1 MSTEEL
7 KVAIIGLDTSHAP
20 LFAELLNNP
29 DHPHHVRGGKVT
41 AAYPGGSPDFE
52 LSIGRVDKFTAEV
65 RDNSGVPIV
74 QSIQEAAENA
84 DAILLLSVDGRV
96 HLEQFRQ
103 IVPYGKP
110 VFIDKPFA
118 VTTRDA
124 KAIYRLAQEHGIPLM
139 SCSSVRWSE
148 GLGRALDSAGQGN
161 IIGVDTYGP
170 MELQSTQPGFY
181 WYGIHAA
188 DMLYRSMGKGCKEVT
203 VTTNADHDLAVG
215 VWEDGR
221 VGTLRGNRKGN
232 RRFGALIH
240 REQGTEHVDVYADGK
255 PYYASMLEEVIRM
268 FQTGAAPIDMT
279 ETLEVIAFL
288 EAANE
293 SRETGRTVK
302 LDTGISPVASS

>member
-7 KVAIIGLDTSHAP
+7 KIAIIGLDTSHAP

-29 DHPHHVRGGKVT
+29 DHPHHVRGGKVM

-148 GLGRALDSAGQGN
+148 GLGRALDSADQGN

-255 PYYASMLEEVIRM
+255 PYYTSMLEEVIRM

>member
-7 KVAIIGLDTSHAP
+7 KIAIIGLDTSHAP

-148 GLGRALDSAGQGN
+148 GLDRALDSADQGN

>member
-7 KVAIIGLDTSHAP
+7 KIAIIGLDTSHAP

-74 QSIQEAAENA
+74 HSIREAAENA

-96 HLEQFRQ
+96 HLEQFRE
-103 IVPYGKP
+103 IVSYGKP

-148 GLGRALDSAGQGN
+148 GLGRALDSADQGN

-170 MELQSTQPGFY
+170 MELQPTQPGFY

-255 PYYASMLEEVIRM
+255 PYYASMMEEVIRM
-268 FQTGAAPIDMT
+268 FQTGAAPIDLT

>member
-7 KVAIIGLDTSHAP
+7 KIAIIGLDTSHAP

-124 KAIYRLAQEHGIPLM
+124 KAMYRLAQEHGIPLM

-148 GLGRALDSAGQGN
+148 GLGRALDSADQGN

-203 VTTNADHDLAVG
+203 VTTNTDHDLAVG

-255 PYYASMLEEVIRM
+255 PYYASMMEEVIRM
-268 FQTGAAPIDMT
+268 FQTGAAPIDLT

>member
-7 KVAIIGLDTSHAP
+7 KIAIIGLDTSHAP

-148 GLGRALDSAGQGN
+148 GLGRALNSADQGN

-170 MELQSTQPGFY
+170 MELQSTQAGFY

-203 VTTNADHDLAVG
+203 VTTNTDHDLAVG

-240 REQGTEHVDVYADGK
+240 REQGTEHVDAYADGK

>member
-7 KVAIIGLDTSHAP
+7 KIGIIGLDTSHAP

-148 GLGRALDSAGQGN
+148 GLGRALDSADQGN

-215 VWEDGR
+215 IWEDGR

>member
-7 KVAIIGLDTSHAP
+7 KIAIIGLDTSHAP

-65 RDNSGVPIV
+65 RDNSGVPIA
-74 QSIQEAAENA
+74 QSIQEAAGNA

-118 VTTRDA
+118 ITTRDA

-148 GLGRALDSAGQGN
+148 GLGRALDSADQGN

-170 MELQSTQPGFY
+170 MELQPTQPGFY

-203 VTTNADHDLAVG
+203 VTTNTDHDLAVG

-255 PYYASMLEEVIRM
+255 PYYASMMEEVIRM
-268 FQTGAAPIDMT
+268 FQTGAAPIDMM

>member
-1 MSTEEL
+1 MSTVEL
-7 KVAIIGLDTSHAP
+7 KIAIIGLDTSHAP

-29 DHPHHVRGGKVT
+29 NHPHHVRGGKVT

-124 KAIYRLAQEHGIPLM
+124 KAMYRLAQEHGIPLM

-148 GLGRALDSAGQGN
+148 GLGRALNSADQGN

-240 REQGTEHVDVYADGK
+240 REQGIEHVDVYADGK

>member
-7 KVAIIGLDTSHAP
+7 KIAIIGLDTSHAP

-148 GLGRALDSAGQGN
+148 GLGRALDSADQGN

-203 VTTNADHDLAVG
+203 VTTNTDHDLAVG

-302 LDTGISPVASS
+302 LDTGISSVASS

>member
-7 KVAIIGLDTSHAP
+7 KIAIIGLDTSHAP

-148 GLGRALDSAGQGN
+148 GLGRALNSADQGN

>member
-7 KVAIIGLDTSHAP
+7 KIAIIGLDTSHAP

-65 RDNSGVPIV
+65 RDNSGVPIA
-74 QSIQEAAENA
+74 QSIQEAAGNA

-148 GLGRALDSAGQGN
+148 GLGRALDSADQGN

-170 MELQSTQPGFY
+170 MELQPTQPGFY

-203 VTTNADHDLAVG
+203 VTTNTDHDLAVG

-255 PYYASMLEEVIRM
+255 PYYASMLEEVIHM

>member
-7 KVAIIGLDTSHAP
+7 KIAIIGLDTSHAP

-74 QSIQEAAENA
+74 QSIQEAAESA

-148 GLGRALDSAGQGN
+148 GLGRALDSADQGN

>member
-7 KVAIIGLDTSHAP
+7 KIAVIGLDTSHAP

-124 KAIYRLAQEHGIPLM
+124 KAMYRLAQEHGIPLM

-148 GLGRALDSAGQGN
+148 GLGRALDSADQGN

-188 DMLYRSMGKGCKEVT
+188 DMLYRSMGKGRKEVMAT
-203 VTTNADHDLAVG
+203 PHAGHALAVG

>member
-7 KVAIIGLDTSHAP
+7 KIAIIGLDTSHAP

-124 KAIYRLAQEHGIPLM
+124 KAMYRLAQEHGIPLM

-148 GLGRALDSAGQGN
+148 GLGRALDSADQGN

>member
-7 KVAIIGLDTSHAP
+7 KIAIIGLDTSHAP

-124 KAIYRLAQEHGIPLM
+124 KTIYRLAQEHGIPLM

-148 GLGRALDSAGQGN
+148 GLGRALDSADQGN

>member
-7 KVAIIGLDTSHAP
+7 KIAIIGLDTSHAP

-148 GLGRALDSAGQGN
+148 GLGRALDSADQGN

-203 VTTNADHDLAVG
+203 VTTNTDHDLAVG

>member
-7 KVAIIGLDTSHAP
+7 KIAIIGLDTSHAP
-20 LFAELLNNP
+20 LFTELLNNP

-65 RDNSGVPIV
+65 RDNSGVPIA

-161 IIGVDTYGP
+161 IIGADTYGP

>member
-7 KVAIIGLDTSHAP
+7 KIAIIGLDTSHAP

-96 HLEQFRQ
+96 HLEQFQQ

-124 KAIYRLAQEHGIPLM
+124 KAIYRLEQEHGIPLM

-148 GLGRALDSAGQGN
+148 GLGRALDSADQGN

>member
-7 KVAIIGLDTSHAP
+7 KIAIIGLDTSHAP

-148 GLGRALDSAGQGN
+148 GLGRALDSADQGN

-203 VTTNADHDLAVG
+203 VTTNTDHDLAVG

-240 REQGTEHVDVYADGK
+240 REQGTEHVDVYADSK

>member
-7 KVAIIGLDTSHAP
+7 KIAIIGLDTSHAP

-148 GLGRALDSAGQGN
+148 GLGRALDSADQGN

>member
-7 KVAIIGLDTSHAP
+7 KIAIIGLDTSHAP

-148 GLGRALDSAGQGN
+148 GLGRALDSADQGN

-268 FQTGAAPIDMT
+268 FQTGVAPIDIT

>member
-7 KVAIIGLDTSHAP
+7 KIAIIGLDTSHAP

-148 GLGRALDSAGQGN
+148 GLGRALDSADQGN

-268 FQTGAAPIDMT
+268 FQTGAAPIDLT

>member
-7 KVAIIGLDTSHAP
+7 KIAIIGLDTSHAP

-84 DAILLLSVDGRV
+84 DAVLLLSVDGRV

-124 KAIYRLAQEHGIPLM
+124 KAMYRLAQEHGIPLM

-148 GLGRALDSAGQGN
+148 GLGRALDSADQGN

>member
-7 KVAIIGLDTSHAP
+7 KIAIIGLDTSHAP

-118 VTTRDA
+118 VTTREA

-148 GLGRALDSAGQGN
+148 GLGRALDSADQGD

-268 FQTGAAPIDMT
+268 FQTGAAPIDLT

>member
-7 KVAIIGLDTSHAP
+7 KIAIIGLDTSHAP

-52 LSIGRVDKFTAEV
+52 LSFGRVDKFTAEV

-96 HLEQFRQ
+96 HLEQFQQ

-124 KAIYRLAQEHGIPLM
+124 KEIYRLAQEHGIPLM

-148 GLGRALDSAGQGN
+148 GLGRALDSADQGN

-268 FQTGAAPIDMT
+268 FQTGAAPIDLT

-302 LDTGISPVASS
+302 LDTGISPVTSS

>member
-7 KVAIIGLDTSHAP
+7 KIAIIGLDTSHAP

-148 GLGRALDSAGQGN
+148 GLGRALDSADQGN

-268 FQTGAAPIDMT
+268 FQTGAAPIDMA

>member
-7 KVAIIGLDTSHAP
+7 KIAVIGLDTSHAP

-148 GLGRALDSAGQGN
+148 GLGRALDSADQGN

>member
-7 KVAIIGLDTSHAP
+7 KIAVIGLDTSHAP

-124 KAIYRLAQEHGIPLM
+124 KAIYGLAQEHGIPLM

-148 GLGRALDSAGQGN
+148 GLGRALDSADQGN